1 MSKIK
6 TVKTGIDFIKQWV
19 IKTALK
25 QQPKGVLTTLPK
37 KDFVDLNT
45 AITAERLMKL
55 YLVKKVKCLIY
66 KEKN

>member
-6 TVKTGIDFIKQWV
+6 LGKTGIDFIKQWV

-37 KDFVDLNT
+37 NKQRIF
-45 AITAERLMKL
+45 
-55 YLVKKVKCLIY
+55 
-66 KEKN
+66 